1 MATEAQIAANQANA
15 KLSSGPMTEAGK
27 AASSKNHVIH
37 GLNYRG
43 GMFILLPWE
52 SAEEFDYLV
61 IDLKNEY
68 GPKNPTELI
77 LVERMAQHH
86 WLRNRATM
94 LQGLCFLDD
103 GTIDDKRL
111 ALYLRYE
118 TTHERAFHKC
128 LNELLKIRAEKRKA
142 EIGFESQK
150 RKQEEHD
157 RKQEQHKMKKD
168 LHGWAV
174 TFAEAKVDHQKTLT
188 DSVKTL
194 QDIAQWK
201 ANSQKAES

>member
-15 KLSSGPMTEAGK
+15 QLSSGPKTEAGK
-27 AASSKNHVIH
+27 AASSKNHLSH
-37 GLNYRG
+37 GLTYRG

-52 SAEEFDYLV
+52 SAREFDDLV
-61 IDLKNEY
+61 VDLKSEY
-68 GPKNPTELI
+68 GPKNRTELI

-94 LQGLCFLDD
+94 LQGNCFADD
-103 GTIDDKRL
+103 GTIDDQRL

-128 LNELLKIRAEKRKA
+128 LTELLRIRAEKRKA

-157 RKQEQHKMKKD
+157 RKQEQHRMKKD
-168 LHGWAV
+168 THQWTV
-174 TFAEAKVDHQKTLT
+174 TLAEAKVYHQQTLT
-188 DSVKTL
+188 ERL
-194 QDIAQWK
+194 EQL
-201 ANSQKAES
+201 AEDKIIRAKS

>member
-15 KLSSGPMTEAGK
+15 KLSSGPKSEAGR

-37 GLNYRG
+37 GLSYRG

-52 SAEEFDYLV
+52 SAVEFDQLV

-68 GPKNPTELI
+68 GPKNRTELI

-86 WLRNRATM
+86 WLRNRATL
-94 LQGLCFLDD
+94 LQGNCFLDD

-128 LNELLKIRAEKRKA
+128 LTELLRIRAEKRKQ

-168 LHGWAV
+168 LHQWAV
-174 TFAEAKVDHQKTLT
+174 TFAEAKVYHQQTLT

-194 QDIAQWK
+194 QDIAKLK
-201 ANSQKAES
+201 ANS